1 MRQRLAFLAAVLG
14 LAGCNVTP
22 HKAYEGPSRA
32 AREVSVIRG
41 GAYGDEESPM
51 SVIDMRTIDGV
62 PQRAGMYLASVLP
75 GRHYIGVTETTRA
88 GTYTRRQYC
97 GFNLDTLAACT
108 YAPRPPSPPSDVMVG
123 RLNQWEWSVDMPV
136 AFECRDGAA
145 FQIRITARCGSS
157 EKLLQK
163 P

>member
-22 HKAYEGPSRA
+22 HKAYEGPSRS

-62 PQRAGMYLASVLP
+62 PQRSGTYLASVLP

-88 GTYTRRQYC
+88 GTYTRLQYC
-97 GFNLDTLAACT
+97 GFDLDTLAACT

-123 RLNQWEWSVDMPV
+123 RLKEWEWSVDMPV

-157 EKLLQK
+157 EKLLRK